1 MKPYPIELRERI
13 VKAIEKSRMSRRE
26 AAEVFG
32 VGEATVYRY
41 LKQGR
46 AGELSAKSP
55 PGREPMLDEAKRK
68 LLLKQLEAEADLTLR
83 EHAELYAKDNG
94 VVLAPSTVDNY
105 FRRSGVRRKKDLSSQ
120 GA

>member
-1 MKPYPIELRERI
+1 MRPYPVELRKRI
-13 VKAIEKSRMSRRE
+13 VEAVEKLGMSRRK

-41 LKQGR
+41 LRQNR

-94 VVLAPSTVDNY
+94 VLLAASTVESY
-105 FRRSGVRRKKDLSSQ
+105 FRRLGVRRKKDLSSQ

>member
-1 MKPYPIELRERI
+1 MRPYPIELRKRI
-13 VKAIEKSRMSRRE
+13 VEAVEKLGMSRRK

-41 LKQGR
+41 LRQNRVGD
-46 AGELSAKSP
+46 LSAKSP
-55 PGREPMLDEAKRK
+55 PGREPMLNEAKRE

-83 EHAELYAKDNG
+83 EHAELYAENNG
-94 VVLAPSTVDNY
+94 VVLASSTVDSY
-105 FRRSGVRRKKDLSSQ
+105 FRRLGVRRKKDLSSQ